1 MTGNST
7 ERRVVVTGLGVVSAL
22 GLDADT
28 FWNNII
34 AGRCGI
40 DKITAFDVSKY
51 DCQIAAEVKNF
62 DPAPAFPSPKEIRRT
77 DRFAQFGV
85 CAGYQALQDA
95 GLDLDKLDR
104 DETGVFIGSGIGGLY
119 TVEEQHKI
127 LLSKGPGRLS
137 PFLIPM
143 LILNMASGLFSMF
156 YKLRGPNLA
165 TCSACATS
173 THAIGEAWRT
183 IKMGDAKV
191 MFAGGT
197 EATIV
202 PMGIGGF
209 CAMKAMSTR
218 NDDPQRSS
226 RPFDAERDGFVMGEG
241 AGVIVMEELEHAKAR
256 GARIYCEMIGY
267 GNTAD
272 ANHMTAPA
280 PEGEGAA
287 RCMKMA
293 VRSAGLRPEDV
304 SYINAH
310 GTSTPQG
317 DVCETQAIKT
327 VFRDY
332 ARKLAVSSTKGAT
345 GHMLGAAGAVE
356 MAVCAKAIQ
365 TNLIPPTINYE
376 QPDPDCDLDY
386 VPNSAREMAVTAA
399 LNNFFGFGGHHPTMV
414 AKKFVRYCGV
424 SAINIHLPQLIF
436 GGGLGGATTR
446 SRKGCFRKERRSLE
460 R

>member
-1 MTGNST
+1 MIGNST

-22 GLDADT
+22 GLDSDT

-62 DPAPAFPSPKEIRRT
+62 DPAAAFPSPKEIRRT

-85 CAGYQALQDA
+85 YAGYQALQDA

-209 CAMKAMSTR
+209 CAMKALSTR

-241 AGVIVMEELEHAKAR
+241 AGVIAMEDLEHARAR

-287 RCMKMA
+287 RCMKA
-293 VRSAGLRPEDV
+293 ALRSAGLRTEDI

-317 DVCETQAIKT
+317 DICETQAIKT
-327 VFRDY
+327 VFGAHAGRI
-332 ARKLAVSSTKGAT
+332 AVSSTKGAT
-345 GHMLGAAGAVE
+345 GHMLGASGAVE
-356 MAVCAKAIQ
+356 MAICAKAIQ
-365 TNLIPPTINYE
+365 SNVVPPTINYE
-376 QPDPDCDLDY
+376 HPDPECDLDY
-386 VPNSAREMAVTAA
+386 VPNTAREMIVSAV
-399 LNNFFGFGGHHPTMV
+399 LNNSFGFGGHNATMV
-414 AKKFVRYCGV
+414 AKKFV
-424 SAINIHLPQLIF
+424 A
-436 GGGLGGATTR
+436 
-446 SRKGCFRKERRSLE
+446 
-460 R
+460 